1 LVDATFLFALPTATV
16 FFFIFTLHVNVHSF
30 EFPDPFFLPTA
41 DLRVGL
47 FDYYDVRQRMLVAI
61 IEIFK
66 FLARYHVQVV
76 TEHCV
81 IEIQEFSKVGMDNED
96 LSIWFLKL
104 CRPDQLDL
112 NHSELVS
119 LRHSAR

>member
-1 LVDATFLFALPTATV
+1 
-16 FFFIFTLHVNVHSF
+16 
-30 EFPDPFFLPTA
+30 
-41 DLRVGL
+41 
-47 FDYYDVRQRMLVAI
+47 MLVAI
-61 IEIFK
+61 VEIFK